1 MKYLS
6 WFAVMVLFASTAS
19 ALSLSIP
26 QDRHFTFEPY
36 INITVVF
43 QVQNNDGVDQEVSFY
58 ANGELSEYVRFEPTN
73 KVVLQAGEAYAFAAI
88 FELPAQIPPGE
99 HVPVIGASGKRPN
112 SQATIGATTAVQ
124 VRVFIRGRHEG
135 KLVRPIL
142 TLFPQAAGEPMRA
155 EVEYQ
160 NIGSQA
166 IEELA
171 ARLDVLDKQGRL
183 VGPLNLP
190 SVAVPYDG
198 VEKVEG
204 KFDTKGMAKG
214 AYLANL
220 TMILDGLVL
229 GNAASQEF
237 RLGEREVLITGHT
250 GRLEQGLELV
260 RFNVSS
266 DWNQVIEDV
275 FVVAELPK
283 GGGMIAR
290 FQSPTVD
297 LKPFQTFEF
306 EGYLDVNNATL
317 GTTIMKAKVHYT
329 SEDLKREYSLPVN
342 IVRKGQLESP
352 RMFTDQVVLALVG
365 LVIVLIV
372 MNLFWFVYIQR
383 QRKGDL
389 H

>member
-6 WFAVMVLFASTAS
+6 WFAVMVLCASTAS

-26 QDRHFTFEPY
+26 SDRHFTFEPY

-58 ANGELSEYVRFEPTN
+58 ANGDLSEYVRFEPTN
-73 KVVLQAGEAYAFAAI
+73 RVSLKAGEAYAFAAI

-99 HVPVIGASGKRPN
+99 HVPVIGASGSRPN
-112 SQATIGATTAVQ
+112 VQATIGATTAVQ

-135 KLVRPIL
+135 KLVKPIL
-142 TLFPQAAGEPMRA
+142 TLLPQAAGEPMSA
-155 EVEYQ
+155 QVEYQ

-204 KFDTKGMAKG
+204 EFDTEGMAKG
-214 AYLANL
+214 TYLANL

-237 RLGEREVLITGHT
+237 RLGDREVLITSHSR
-250 GRLEQGLELV
+250 RLEQGLELV
-260 RFNVSS
+260 KINATSN
-266 DWNQVIEDV
+266 WNQELDDV
-275 FVVAELPK
+275 FATVQLLKANGE
-283 GGGMIAR
+283 IAR
-290 FQSPTVD
+290 FQTPTVM
-297 LKPFQTFEF
+297 LKPFQTYEL
-306 EGYLDVNNATL
+306 EGYLDLNNATL
-317 GTTIMKAKVHYT
+317 GTNLLKATVHYT
-329 SEDLKREYSLPVN
+329 SEDLKKDYSLPVT

-352 RMFTDQVVLALVG
+352 RLFSDNVVLALVG

-383 QRKGDL
+383 QHKGDL